1 MDAIPGDTF
10 ARSRFTGVA
19 DGDLRLPEPGEPE
32 APAARALVA
41 TLGGHGALA
50 MVRQVHG
57 ARVVDVSMAD
67 GVTEADGIVS
77 TVPGRVIAVRVADCV
92 PVVLASPRGVAALH
106 AGWRGTSLDIV
117 RVGLRALLDAT
128 GDVATD
134 VRAWI
139 GPAIC
144 GACYEVSDEV
154 VDAVLRVAPSPD
166 TWCTTGP
173 RGRAHV
179 DLRAANLAILRE
191 AGIAARLVGPCTRCG
206 EGYWSHRRDAERAG
220 RQVGAIVLTPT

>member
-1 MDAIPGDTF
+1 MNAFPVQDHV
-10 ARSRFTGVA
+10 RLRFTSIA
-19 DGDLRLPEPGEPE
+19 DGDLRLPEPSAPE
-32 APAARALVA
+32 GPAARALLKGV
-41 TLGGHGALA
+41 GGDGPLA

-57 ARVVDVSMAD
+57 ARVVDVALAD
-67 GVTEADGIVS
+67 GVTEADGIVC

-92 PVVLASPRGVAALH
+92 PVLLASPRGVAALH
-106 AGWRGTSLDIV
+106 AGWRGTALDIV
-117 RVGLRALLDAT
+117 RVGLDALLAAT
-128 GDVATD
+128 GDVATE

-154 VDAVLRVAPSPD
+154 VDGVLRVAPSRD

-173 RGRAHV
+173 GGRAHV
-179 DLRAANLAILRE
+179 DLRAANLAILRD
-191 AGIAARLVGPCTRCG
+191 AGVQTQLVGPCTRCG

-220 RQVGAIVLTPT
+220 RQVGAITLLPS

>member
-1 MDAIPGDTF
+1 MNAILDPEHVRF
-10 ARSRFTGVA
+10 RFTDVA

-32 APAARALVA
+32 APAARALVER
-41 TLGGHGALA
+41 LGGEGPLA

-57 ARVVDVSMAD
+57 ARVVEVALAD
-67 GVTEADGIVS
+67 GGTEADGIVC

-92 PVVLASPRGVAALH
+92 PVLLASPRGVAALH

-117 RVGLRALLDAT
+117 RVGLDTLLTAT

-154 VDAVLRVAPSPD
+154 VDAVHRVAPAPD
-166 TWCTTGP
+166 TWRTTGP
-173 RGRAHV
+173 RGRSHV
-179 DLRAANLAILRE
+179 DLRAANLAILRD
-191 AGIAARLVGPCTRCG
+191 AGVQTRRVGPCTRCG

-220 RQVGAIVLTPT
+220 RQVGAITLLPS

>member
-1 MDAIPGDTF
+1 MNVTAVPEHV
-10 ARSRFTGVA
+10 RLRFTGVA

-32 APAARALVA
+32 APAACHLV
-41 TLGGHGALA
+41 TGLGGEGALA

-57 ARVVDVSMAD
+57 ARVVEVALAD
-67 GVTEADGIVS
+67 GVTEADGIVC

-92 PVVLASPRGVAALH
+92 PVLLASPRGVAALH
-106 AGWRGTSLDIV
+106 AGWRGTALDIV
-117 RVGLRALLDAT
+117 RVGLETLLAAT

-134 VRAWI
+134 VQAWI

-154 VDAVLRVAPSPD
+154 VDAVHRVAPAPD
-166 TWCTTGP
+166 SWLTTGP

-191 AGIAARLVGPCTRCG
+191 AGVPTQFVGSCTRCG

-220 RQVGAIVLTPT
+220 RQVGAIMLAPA